1 MTGKVVIFDEDMDES
16 LRIKAVLSSASI
28 PFVFPPVEID
38 DMQLVDGGTFQS
50 VNVGDPIDRCRKE
63 VKDFDIIVDIVLSLS
78 VVVNI
83 DKWYKADTTWKD
95 ALSFYLRRE

>member
-63 VKDFDIIVDIVLSLS
+63 VKDSIMNINKMGLFCANLS
-78 VVVNI
+78 NI
-83 DKWYKADTTWKD
+83 N
-95 ALSFYLRRE
+95 